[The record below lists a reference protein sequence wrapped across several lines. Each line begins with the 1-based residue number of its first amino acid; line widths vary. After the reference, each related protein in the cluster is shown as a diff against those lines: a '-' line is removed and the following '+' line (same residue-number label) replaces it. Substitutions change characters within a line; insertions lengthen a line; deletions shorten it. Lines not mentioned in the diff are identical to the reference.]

1 MLLNSD
7 PINEDVGYL
16 ILRLGAGGTLLW
28 QHGLP
33 KLIGFAD
40 KMDTFSDPF
49 GVGPA
54 LSLALITFA
63 EFFCAALV
71 VLGLWTRLATVP
83 VIIGMAVAAFIVHGD
98 DPFKKKELAIMYL
111 IAFITI
117 LLVGSG
123 RYAVNRLSF
132 R

>member
-1 MLLNSD
+1 MLFNSD

-16 ILRLGAGGTLLW
+16 FLRLGAGGAMIY
-28 QHGLP
+28 QHGWP

-49 GVGPA
+49 GISPA
-54 LSLALITFA
+54 MSLALITFA

-71 VLGLWTRLATVP
+71 VLGMWTRFATIP
-83 VIIGMAVAAFIVHGD
+83 LIIGMAVAAFVVHGD
-98 DPFKKKELAIMYL
+98 DPFKQKEMSLIYLVAFLAI
-111 IAFITI
+111 FFF
-117 LLVGSG
+117 GSG
-123 RYAVNRLSF
+123 RYAVNRISF

>member
-1 MLLNSD
+1 MLNSD

-16 ILRLGAGGTLLW
+16 ILRVGAGGTMLY

-33 KLIGFAD
+33 KLIGFGD

-49 GVGPA
+49 GVSPA
-54 LSLALITFA
+54 FSLALITFA

-71 VLGLWTRLATVP
+71 ILGLWTRLATIP
-83 VIIGMAVAAFIVHGD
+83 LIIGMAVAAFMVHGD
-98 DPFKKKELAIMYL
+98 DPFKKKEMAVVYMVIFMAI
-111 IAFITI
+111 FFF
-117 LLVGSG
+117 GSG
-123 RYAVNRLSF
+123 RYAVNRISF